1 MTAGSAISR
10 REQTSRVITRCA
22 QDLAVE
28 HGFDGFTLEDL
39 AERAG
44 VSRRTL
50 FNYFPGKEAAVLGGP
65 AALDPDVLEAF
76 VAGGPAA
83 TTAAG
88 ADTPAG
94 DTIASPTGNRLLE
107 DLATLV
113 VSTYTREDPDRTD
126 WHRVHALFERN
137 PRLIAAAKDRFEAL
151 VGEVRAATEAR
162 EHLPAGHPRARVAV
176 AVIAGI
182 FHDSLGRFLAD
193 EDIDFPTDFLAGVD
207 EATRLL
213 R

>member
-1 MTAGSAISR
+1 MAPQSAISR

-22 QDLAVE
+22 QELAIE
-28 HGFDGFTLEDL
+28 HGFDGFTLDDL
-39 AERAG
+39 AARAG

-50 FNYFPGKEAAVLGGP
+50 FNYFPGKEAAVLGVP
-65 AALDPDVLEAF
+65 AALDPDVLSAF
-76 VAGGPAA
+76 VAGGPA
-83 TTAAG
+83 
-88 ADTPAG
+88 G
-94 DTIASPTGNRLLE
+94 DQPSSGGRLLE
-107 DLATLV
+107 DLAALV
-113 VSTYTREDPDRTD
+113 VSTYTREDPDRAD

-137 PRLIAAAKDRFEAL
+137 PRLIAVAKERFDAL
-151 VGEVRAATEAR
+151 VSDVRVAAEER
-162 EHLPAGHPRARVAV
+162 ESLPAGHPRARVAV
-176 AVIAGI
+176 AIVAGL